1 VRRVLAQHNPDE
13 KALGAVHDLVLAGL
27 RQQSDGRAQPVG
39 MDAHLAAA
47 AGGHVDAEQIAERP
61 CARMN
66 DDTPATVAGGGGRVT
81 CSLRRRAAVFP
92 RSYRRGSVGDVQAIG
107 QATVRPRLGRPFRA
121 FADPGTYKALLF
133 FLTAVPFGALGVT
146 VILAGMLVTGLL
158 AITPLVVPVL
168 IGFGALVRLLARAED
183 GLASGLLGAGIPP
196 RPRPAARGF
205 WSRGSAV
212 LSDGGFWKAQAYLL
226 LRFLVGWPTTIV
238 QLVVFGYA
246 LAFVTAPI
254 YYRWLPAD
262 EGANGFDLEIWKADT
277 LAKAFLLVPLGLV
290 LLVVAVN
297 LVRPVA
303 ALWRR
308 VATRLLGGTIPG
320 VADRAVT
327 DAQRRR
333 ALAAHAIAALGVSA
347 VVVLIWGLT
356 TRGYFWPMWVMLP
369 AGLLLAVHGWI
380 TLVQLEPEM
389 WLRRRLGRG
398 FAFQLGISAALGVF
412 LVLVWAV
419 TTRGYFWPAWVFLG
433 LGVLLLAHLVYV
445 LATRS
450 RRAELERRIDV
461 LTESRAGAVD
471 AQEAKLRRIER
482 DLHDGA
488 QARLVSLGMSLGMAE
503 QKLATDPD
511 GARQLLVDARMGA
524 HEALEDLRDLARG
537 IHPPLL
543 SDRGLEAAV
552 GALAARSPIRVS
564 MSVEADRPPAAVETA
579 AYFVAAEALANAS
592 KHADPTRVDIRIV
605 KERDAL
611 VVEVVDDGP
620 GGADPAGAGLTGM
633 RRRVEALDG
642 TLHVSSPAGGPTVVR
657 AELPC
662 AS

>member
-1 VRRVLAQHNPDE
+1 
-13 KALGAVHDLVLAGL
+13 
-27 RQQSDGRAQPVG
+27 
-39 MDAHLAAA
+39 
-47 AGGHVDAEQIAERP
+47 
-61 CARMN
+61 MN

-81 CSLRRRAAVFP
+81 CSFRRRAAVFP
-92 RSYRRGSVGDVQAIG
+92 PSCRGGSVGRVSQAIG
-107 QATVRPRLGRPFRA
+107 ESTMRPLLGRPFRA

-133 FLTAVPFGALGVT
+133 FLTAVPLGALGVT
-146 VILAGMLVTGLL
+146 VIFAGTLVTGLL
-158 AITPLVVPVL
+158 AITPLVVPIL
-168 IGFGALVRLLARAED
+168 MGFGALVRLLAWAEG
-183 GLASGLLGAGIPP
+183 GLAAGLLGAGLSP
-196 RPRPAARGF
+196 RRRARTVTGF
-205 WSRGSAV
+205 WRRGGAV
-212 LSDGGFWKAQAYLL
+212 LSDGGFWKAQGYFL
-226 LRFLVGWPTTIV
+226 LRLLVGWPTA
-238 QLVVFGYA
+238 LVWLVLVGYA
-246 LAFVTAPI
+246 LAFTAAPVF
-254 YYRWLPAD
+254 YRWLPAD
-262 EGANGFDLEIWKADT
+262 EGANGIDLEIWRADT
-277 LAKAFLLVPLGLV
+277 LSEAFLLVPIGLA
-290 LLVVAVN
+290 LLVAAVN
-297 LVRPVA
+297 LVRPFA
-303 ALWRR
+303 ALWRSL
-308 VATRLLGGTIPG
+308 ATRLLGGTMSD
-320 VADRAVT
+320 VADDAVS

-333 ALAAHAIAALGVSA
+333 ALAAHAIAALGISA
-347 VVVLIWGLT
+347 VVVLTWALT
-356 TRGYFWPMWVMLP
+356 TRGYFWPVWVMLP
-369 AGLLLAVHGWI
+369 TGLLLAVHGWI
-380 TLVQLEPEM
+380 TLVQVKPDL
-389 WLRRRLGRG
+389 WLQRFGRG
-398 FAFQLGISAALGVF
+398 FAIQLGISVALGVF
-412 LVLVWAV
+412 LVLIWEV
-419 TTRGYFWPAWVFLG
+419 TTHGYFWPAWPLLG

-605 KERDAL
+605 RERDAL